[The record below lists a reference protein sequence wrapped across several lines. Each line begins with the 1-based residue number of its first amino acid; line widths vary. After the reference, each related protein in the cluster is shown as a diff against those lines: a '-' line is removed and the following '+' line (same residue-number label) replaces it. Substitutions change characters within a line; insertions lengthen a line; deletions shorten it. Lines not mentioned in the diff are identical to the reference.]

1 MGEHVRRTG
10 RRCEVRVHEQI
21 RRNTGPA
28 ERVHPGSP
36 ETKPAEAGSQR
47 LGGSRIP
54 HPAGKRLET
63 PQNVLPPTR
72 PGSNARMLVP
82 ETMVER
88 GGGLCPAVTASTAP
102 PGPRPVLVPKESVR
116 AVRRGFAGRW
126 SELMTAAKRPRAPVY
141 PWAMRR
147 ASPIARHQLTRRK
160 QSQQIPQGSLQWK
173 GPTKQKSGC
182 GTAEHVG

>member
-10 RRCEVRVHEQI
+10 RRCEVRVHEQM

-63 PQNVLPPTR
+63 PQNVLPP
-72 PGSNARMLVP
+72 PGQAVTFECLSPKRWSS
-82 ETMVER
+82 E
-88 GGGLCPAVTASTAP
+88 GLCPAVTASTAP

-141 PWAMRR
+141 PWATRR

-160 QSQQIPQGSLQWK
+160 QSQQIPQRSLQWK